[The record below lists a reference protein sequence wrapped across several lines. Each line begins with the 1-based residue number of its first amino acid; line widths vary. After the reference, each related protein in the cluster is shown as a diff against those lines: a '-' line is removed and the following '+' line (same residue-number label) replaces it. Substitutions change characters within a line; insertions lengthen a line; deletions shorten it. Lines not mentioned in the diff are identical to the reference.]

1 MVRIVN
7 RGWSIFENLLRVICS
22 FFLWGNGVEL
32 IFEEFCRK
40 IKMKK
45 GVNRSTVGF

>member
-1 MVRIVN
+1 MVRSVN
-7 RGWSIFENLLRVICS
+7 SGWSIFENLLWVIFS
-22 FFLWGNGVEL
+22 FFLRGNGVEL
-32 IFEEFCRK
+32 IFEEFFRK